1 MGIDL
6 STPVPAQY
14 VLLTFPPSS
23 STLPQYPHP
32 HSPSGPVPISL
43 SLGLP
48 PHSPQAPKIHLLTLH
63 PIPLPHCPI
72 SFPLLGLWSGCT
84 VAQQRGSRWG
94 LMTNSPPDSA
104 RSVPIDPWLFGGG
117 RPERRQGT
125 RKADGRVCV
134 CVSICQRSLMGGA
147 IGGWAHSNDWNGIN
161 GTVLYVFDTVRL

>member
-72 SFPLLGLWSGCT
+72 PFSLLGLWSGCSI
-84 VAQQRGSRWG
+84 AQQRGSRWG
-94 LMTNSPPDSA
+94 LMTKSPPDSP
-104 RSVPIDPWLFGGG
+104 RSVPIDPWLSG
-117 RPERRQGT
+117 RGRTRR
-125 RKADGRVCV
+125 ADGRW
-134 CVSICQRSLMGGA
+134 STGMEWR
-147 IGGWAHSNDWNGIN
+147 HSFSHGCLTQMTFSDYHF
-161 GTVLYVFDTVRL
+161 VLYSMVPASNHPSRL